1 MKQSSK
7 MTIQFGSANPAF
19 GQKMQ
24 PSTQTDSRTCPHCGA
39 PILSEVC
46 QYCGTYVGQVAT
58 SELTPEYEL
67 VHCKNAKLTFWNAAF
82 PAIFGFAFTLPGI
95 AAVLGALSYPY
106 ETSGFRA
113 RTVLACFMFLLIGV
127 IALIL
132 LFMSFKRFLETKKHG
147 VVREGVVYG
156 YMDDV
161 ISYNNNNGQQ
171 VKILLDTAEGKKF
184 ILLPLGTPVKLYE
197 INSPIRVK
205 LYKKFAMITNDAVDN
220 IKW

>member
-1 MKQSSK
+1 MKTSTGMK
-7 MTIQFGSANPAF
+7 MKFGSENPFA
-19 GQKMQ
+19 QKIRLPDQ
-24 PSTQTDSRTCPHCGA
+24 QASRVCPSCGA
-39 PILSEVC
+39 PALSEVC
-46 QYCGTYVGQVAT
+46 QYCGTYVGTVAT

-82 PAIFGFAFTLPGI
+82 PAMFGFSFTCGGI
-95 AAVLGALSYPY
+95 GSILAALAPSS
-106 ETSGFRA
+106 ESSGSP
-113 RTVLACFMFLLIGV
+113 VV
-127 IALIL
+127 LIL
-132 LFMSFKRFLETKKHG
+132 SSFMFMSFKRFLETKTHG

-197 INSPIRVK
+197 INSPIRVR
-205 LYKKFAMITNDAVDN
+205 LYKTFAMITTDAADKIN
-220 IKW
+220 W